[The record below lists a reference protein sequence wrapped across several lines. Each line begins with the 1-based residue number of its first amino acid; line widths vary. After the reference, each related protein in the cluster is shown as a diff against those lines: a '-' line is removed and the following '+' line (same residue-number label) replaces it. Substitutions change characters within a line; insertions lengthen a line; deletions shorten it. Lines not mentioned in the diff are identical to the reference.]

1 MPPIVGLMRYQ
12 NTARIEGR
20 GTKKMS
26 NVYSE
31 TVRLRAP
38 KGLLERAREKAQDEE
53 VTLSELI
60 RNALRYSVD
69 GQAQVG
75 AR

>member
-1 MPPIVGLMRYQ
+1 MQYQ
-12 NTARIEGR
+12 STAKIGDR

-60 RNALRYSVD
+60 RNALRHSVD
-69 GQAQVG
+69 GPAQIG